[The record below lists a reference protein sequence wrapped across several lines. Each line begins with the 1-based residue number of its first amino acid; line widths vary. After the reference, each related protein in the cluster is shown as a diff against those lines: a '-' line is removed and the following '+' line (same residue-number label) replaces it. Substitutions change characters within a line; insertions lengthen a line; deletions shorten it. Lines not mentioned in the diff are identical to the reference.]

1 MIARHGSEETQ
12 VGRAHAEE
20 VAAHE
25 RACARAVRVVAGRC
39 VDVDDCRELLGMLG
53 LEKFA
58 GLRVTDAADVP
69 AIESVPGA

>member
-1 MIARHGSEETQ
+1 MIARHGSDETQ

-20 VAAHE
+20 VAAHQ

-53 LEKFA
+53 LETVAALRLADPA
-58 GLRVTDAADVP
+58 GVP
-69 AIESVPGA
+69 AGESVPGA